1 MVLIVLAVAVI
12 IILAAIRKVYDKFWS
27 KSLTATVHFRD
38 AAAFQGD
45 KTELVEVI
53 VNDKILPIPT
63 LEIDFNLN
71 RRLRFTDASNSTVSD
86 KLYRRDVFSLG
97 GRKKITRRLELLCR
111 KRGYFTIDGLGLMAN
126 DLFMSK
132 KYLTSFKLFDEMYVY
147 PGRISTERIS
157 IPFNKIMGELLSRQR
172 IYDDPFEFG
181 GIRDYMISDPMK
193 YVNWKASAKSGK
205 LVVNLHDS
213 SLSQRITLILDT
225 YDNTGPVDDELNE
238 EAIRIASALSERIMA
253 AGISLSITGNGMD
266 LQSFEKLS
274 LNDIKGS
281 SILVKK
287 KLSRLMWDD
296 KEKIAAVIGEMKRED
311 STLYV
316 LISKNVR
323 EDTAEAFYRL
333 CGKEEGL
340 WVLPYKDE
348 RPEVAANGFRVLYWE
363 ADQCKT

>member
-1 MVLIVLAVAVI
+1 
-12 IILAAIRKVYDKFWS
+12 
-27 KSLTATVHFRD
+27 
-38 AAAFQGD
+38 
-45 KTELVEVI
+45 
-53 VNDKILPIPT
+53 
-63 LEIDFNLN
+63 
-71 RRLRFTDASNSTVSD
+71 
-86 KLYRRDVFSLG
+86 
-97 GRKKITRRLELLCR
+97 
-111 KRGYFTIDGLGLMAN
+111 
-126 DLFMSK
+126 
-132 KYLTSFKLFDEMYVY
+132 
-147 PGRISTERIS
+147 
-157 IPFNKIMGELLSRQR
+157 
-172 IYDDPFEFG
+172 
-181 GIRDYMISDPMK
+181 MK

-225 YDNTGPVDDELNE
+225 YDSTGPVDDELNE